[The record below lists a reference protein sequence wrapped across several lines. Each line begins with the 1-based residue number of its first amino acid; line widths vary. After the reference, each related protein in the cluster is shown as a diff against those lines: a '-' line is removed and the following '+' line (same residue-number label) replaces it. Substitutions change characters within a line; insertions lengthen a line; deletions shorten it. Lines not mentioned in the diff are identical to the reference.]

1 MFRPIRQLA
10 DRFNIL
16 QMGIV
21 GAERIFKV
29 LDYNDKIEV
38 KENKLTDFEG
48 DIEFHDVYF
57 GYNTKMLVLKKIN
70 LSIKSNEMIAFVGS
84 TGSGKTSIIN
94 ILMRFYDYSK
104 GEIKIGDT
112 SIRKFNLKYLRS
124 NIGLIQQE
132 VFLFSDTIFNN
143 ITLHDRK
150 IKKEDVVIAAKK
162 IGVHNF
168 INSLPNKYD
177 YIVGERGVTLSSG
190 QRQLIAFLRVYL
202 RNPKIIILDEA
213 TSSVDSKTELMIK
226 NALEKVSH
234 KRTTIVI
241 AHRLSTITNADKIL
255 SRFTKYKK
263 GDNHIENMKLR
274 LKKLDLTEDIK

>member
-1 MFRPIRQLA
+1 MIVWYGGHAILSGKEMTEGELIAFILFVYMMFRPIRQLA

-38 KENKLTDFEG
+38 KENILTDFEG

-70 LSIKSNEMIAFVGS
+70 LSIKSNKMLALVGS

-104 GEIKIGDT
+104 GEIKIGGT

-150 IKKEDVVIAAKK
+150 IKKEDVVIAKK
-162 IGVHNF
+162 
-168 INSLPNKYD
+168 
-177 YIVGERGVTLSSG
+177 
-190 QRQLIAFLRVYL
+190 
-202 RNPKIIILDEA
+202 
-213 TSSVDSKTELMIK
+213 
-226 NALEKVSH
+226 
-234 KRTTIVI
+234 
-241 AHRLSTITNADKIL
+241 
-255 SRFTKYKK
+255 
-263 GDNHIENMKLR
+263 
-274 LKKLDLTEDIK
+274 